1 MAMDSEDFSLF
12 VFFILFKSGA
22 IFYNLLE
29 KAWRTITEDTNDQM
43 LHCEALMIA
52 VEERTVKECSQG
64 EAVQR
69 RWTLCRNL
77 ENEEVDG
84 WQRAEEQM
92 Y

>member
-1 MAMDSEDFSLF
+1 
-12 VFFILFKSGA
+12 
-22 IFYNLLE
+22 
-29 KAWRTITEDTNDQM
+29 
-43 LHCEALMIA
+43 MIA